1 MWDLVKTRHGKKHFV
16 KAIKVSKDYGWRTAL
31 ASLTVKVGFGE
42 PSKKICHKLG
52 PRIDQ
57 KNGKKEGRGKRDG
70 FR

>member
-42 PSKKICHKLG
+42 SSKKKCHKLW
-52 PRIDQ
+52 
-57 KNGKKEGRGKRDG
+57 KKSKKGGG
-70 FR
+70 G